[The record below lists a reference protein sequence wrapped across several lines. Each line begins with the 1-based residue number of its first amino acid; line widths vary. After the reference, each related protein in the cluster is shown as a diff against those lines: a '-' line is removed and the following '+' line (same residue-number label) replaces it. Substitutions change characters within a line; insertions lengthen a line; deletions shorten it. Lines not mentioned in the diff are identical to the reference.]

1 MDLLFLENPKSLTSL
16 EEVKLIK
23 SVILLFI
30 REDISELQQLRDFL
44 LKKSLQKEMAF
55 MLFL

>member
-1 MDLLFLENPKSLTSL
+1 MDLFLKNPKSLTSL

-30 REDISELQQLRDFL
+30 REDISELQ
-44 LKKSLQKEMAF
+44 
-55 MLFL
+55 